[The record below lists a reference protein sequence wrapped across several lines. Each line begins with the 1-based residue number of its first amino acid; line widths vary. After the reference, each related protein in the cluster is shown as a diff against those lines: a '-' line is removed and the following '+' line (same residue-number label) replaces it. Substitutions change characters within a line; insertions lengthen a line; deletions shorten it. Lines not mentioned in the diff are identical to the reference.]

1 MKIKK
6 SAGKKIAPGGVNKDP
21 MLRVKVDLDAP
32 KKKKKKVVDEEPVK
46 KKKKKKVVEDDEP
59 VKKKKKKKLE
69 TTEVAVYVEPER
81 KKISKL
87 KNVKKMRSIVGDS
100 AEEISQLLEGG
111 ETDTAVSMMYKRMLQ
126 MLMDLLPHAEQYV
139 RKTKASKG
147 VYQVNALISNVRELM
162 VDIQAA
168 QDRGRIAEDLDQR
181 ILQPAFREMAT
192 QFIRDY
198 DALDT
203 DLRRIFKV
211 SIELNRP
218 ATTTDLREAKEIIVS
233 ARNRLAAAMQAQYKE
248 IQTGLINSLQR

>member
-32 KKKKKKVVDEEPVK
+32 KKKKKKVIEEDEPIK
-46 KKKKKKVVEDDEP
+46 KKKKKKKTLSENTD
-59 VKKKKKKKLE
+59 L
-69 TTEVAVYVEPER
+69 AVYEEPKR

-87 KNVKKMRSIVGDS
+87 KNVKAMRSIVGDS
-100 AEEISQLLEGG
+100 AEEISQLLEVG
-111 ETDTAVSMMYKRMLQ
+111 ETDGAVSMMYKRMLQ
-126 MLMDLLPHAEQYV
+126 ALMDLLPYAERQV
-139 RKTKASKG
+139 RKTKAAKG
-147 VYQVNALISNVRELM
+147 VYQVNALISNIRELM

-211 SIELNRP
+211 SIELKRP
-218 ATTTDLREAKEIIVS
+218 ATTNDLEEAKKIIVG
-233 ARNRLAAAMQAQYKE
+233 ARDRLANSMQLQYKA
-248 IQTGLINSLQR
+248 IQGGLIQSLQR